1 MKYIITDFFEKQF
14 VKVVKDISIF
24 ELVSKVRIN
33 SKTFIN
39 LKEPFVK
46 IKFNTRFKS
55 YRLIIAFEKE
65 NLIILFINIF
75 DKKDKKYWENINWEL
90 HKNDI
95 MEWKLKNEECIKSWD
110 YYKI

>member
-1 MKYIITDFFEKQF
+1 MKYIITEFFEKQF
-14 VKVVKDISIF
+14 IKVVKDLTILELISKI
-24 ELVSKVRIN
+24 KIN

-46 IKFNTRFKS
+46 IKFNTRYKT

-65 NLIILFINIF
+65 NFIILFINIF
-75 DKKDKKYWENINWEL
+75 DKKDKKYWENISWDL
-90 HKNDI
+90 HKNEI
-95 MEWKLKNEECIKSWD
+95 MEWKKQNEVCIKTWN